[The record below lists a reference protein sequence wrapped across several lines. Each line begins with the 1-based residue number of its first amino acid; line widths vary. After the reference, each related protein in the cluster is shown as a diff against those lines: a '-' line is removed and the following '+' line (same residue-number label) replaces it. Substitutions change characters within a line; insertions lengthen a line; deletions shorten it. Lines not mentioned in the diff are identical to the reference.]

1 MGLLSQSSSSPLGK
15 INHMVGRNRWL
26 GVAINGAGL
35 DLSSDG
41 GKTMAFAKTRNDV
54 TVDILIP
61 ALLHQLSEESRV
73 FTLKKGQ
80 GGYWCKI

>member
-1 MGLLSQSSSSPLGK
+1 M
-15 INHMVGRNRWL
+15 GRNRWL

-35 DLSSDG
+35 DLSSGG

-61 ALLHQLSEESRV
+61 ALLHQLSQECRV
-73 FTLKKGQ
+73 FTLKKGK
-80 GGYWCKI
+80 GGTSVKSDSCKQFK